1 MGDECVLLALVV
13 AQMITCSSPPPAP
26 VPIRVL
32 PTADGQAAAES
43 EPTEAALLAA
53 LDDLRTRLLWTVR
66 ATASGSPLSAVMHS
80 FLHSMGAAEV
90 GPTLLQSHPAVP
102 GDGTLLA
109 WIHAATHGTAKS
121 ALLDHLHPHLH
132 NFLAAQPVSEW
143 TAPQVCATGVERG
156 KAGAASS
163 HIRRETLLTRVGRRR
178 HRASPRAIIVFRFP
192 RPITGARVADRG
204 RRHALHPTV
213 PSVRRGRFHA

>member
-1 MGDECVLLALVV
+1 MA
-13 AQMITCSSPPPAP
+13 
-26 VPIRVL
+26 
-32 PTADGQAAAES
+32 ADGEAAAEG

-66 ATASGSPLSAVMHS
+66 AAASGSSPLSAVMHA
-80 FLHSMGAAEV
+80 FLHSMGAAQV

-132 NFLAAQPVSEW
+132 DFLAAQPVAEW
-143 TAPQVCATGVERG
+143 TAAQVCVRRPSRG
-156 KAGAASS
+156 KKGGHRVVS
-163 HIRRETLLTRVGRRR
+163 H
-178 HRASPRAIIVFRFP
+178 
-192 RPITGARVADRG
+192 
-204 RRHALHPTV
+204 
-213 PSVRRGRFHA
+213 